1 MPKRTLN
8 EIPAAVE
15 AGTPH
20 AKRRAKGAA
29 GSARAENRKHRR
41 TRPEAS
47 QWREE
52 LEACLLERRAAA
64 QGFERVAGVDEAGRG
79 PLAGPLVAAAVVL
92 GHPLPELNDSKQ
104 LTPATRARL
113 FDVLQNGPHAIGIA
127 IIPSEEIDRL
137 GIQAANY
144 AAMRRAVNQL
154 APLPDYLLVDGF
166 DLPGCPIPQCR
177 LIKGDCRSQSVA
189 AASIMAKVTRDRI
202 MEELDCQY
210 PEYGFARHKGYGT
223 KGHLDAIARCG
234 PCPHHRRTFAP
245 LARSLETE
253 PLFSKLDKDA
263 STCAT

>member
-8 EIPAAVE
+8 EIRAAAQ

-20 AKRRAKGAA
+20 AKRPAKDPADAA
-29 GSARAENRKHRR
+29 RSGISRR
-41 TRPEAS
+41 QTARPEAT

-52 LEACLLERRAAA
+52 LQAGLLERQAAE

-113 FDVLQNGPHAIGIA
+113 FAMLQNGPHAIGIA
-127 IIPSEEIDRL
+127 IIPPEEIDRL
-137 GIQAANY
+137 GIQPANY
-144 AAMRRAVNQL
+144 AAMRRAVNQIT
-154 APLPDYLLVDGF
+154 PPPDYLLVDGF
-166 DLPGCPIPQCR
+166 DVPGCPLPQCR
-177 LIKGDCRSQSVA
+177 VIKGDCRSQSIA
-189 AASIMAKVTRDRI
+189 AASILAKVTRDRI
-202 MEELDCQY
+202 MEELDGLY
-210 PEYGFARHKGYGT
+210 PQYGFARHKGYGT
-223 KGHLDAIARCG
+223 REHLEAIARFG
-234 PCPHHRRTFAP
+234 PCPHHRRSFAP

-263 STCAT
+263 SSCAT